1 MFEVVRASDYNNGTI
16 LKTKYP
22 SGLKGTAFV
31 KNDKFVM
38 NINSTI
44 TERKEIPLFWI
55 VKQYRKLILKK
66 FRFSVI
72 IKT

>member
-1 MFEVVRASDYNNGTI
+1 MFEVVKASDYNNGTI

-22 SGLKGTAFV
+22 SGLKGTALV

-38 NINSTI
+38 NINSIT

-55 VKQYRKLILKK
+55 VK
-66 FRFSVI
+66 
-72 IKT
+72 

>member
-22 SGLKGTAFV
+22 SGLKGIALV

-38 NINSTI
+38 NINST
-44 TERKEIPLFWI
+44 TFERKEIPLLW
-55 VKQYRKLILKK
+55 
-66 FRFSVI
+66 I
-72 IKT
+72 IK